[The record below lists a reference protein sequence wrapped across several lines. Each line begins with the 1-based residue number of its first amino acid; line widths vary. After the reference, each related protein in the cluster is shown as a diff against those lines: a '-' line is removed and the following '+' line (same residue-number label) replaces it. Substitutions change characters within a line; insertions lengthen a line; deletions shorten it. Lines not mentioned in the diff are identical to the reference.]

1 MLPSLEGSIFVVM
14 MRSKVCHVQ
23 ILGLG
28 FWFWV
33 LGVRFTKKVKIPVS
47 GFYIRDDVRAVDVA
61 VALTIEKCH
70 QLQNVL

>member
-1 MLPSLEGSIFVVM
+1 M
-14 MRSKVCHVQ
+14 CT
-23 ILGLG
+23 
-28 FWFWV
+28 FWV

-47 GFYIRDDVRAVDVA
+47 GSNFRDDVRAVDVA